1 MLSQEPTKVS
11 DHVYMLKGFPNVA
24 IIVGDKATLVVD
36 TGLGPRNGEIAMR
49 AVKKLAKGSTL
60 YLTTTHFHPEH
71 LGGAAAFPESAILVR
86 NVAQQIEAD
95 QAGMEMIKRFGER
108 PEMKELRAGVTLRPA
123 DIVYDQQINLDL
135 GGGVKVRLFWM
146 GAAHTAGD
154 EMIMVDPDSVLVS
167 GDIVQQK
174 QAAAA
179 GFERG
184 SVKNWIWM
192 LDQIGG
198 LRAKT
203 ILPDHSDPGPAEAMI
218 QSQRR
223 FLADLSDQ
231 VLVLKHQGMPADD
244 AAKQITEKL
253 KADYP
258 DWEMWFGVPGSVK
271 KAYLEYE

>member
-1 MLSQEPTKVS
+1 MLSEEPTKVS
-11 DHVYMLKGFPNVA
+11 DHVYMLKGFPNVG

-49 AVKKLAKGSTL
+49 AVKKLAKGPTL

-71 LGGAAAFPESAILVR
+71 LGGAAGFPESAILVR
-86 NVAQQIEAD
+86 NTAQQIETD
-95 QAGMEMIKRFGER
+95 QVGMDMIKRFGER
-108 PEMKELRAGVTLRPA
+108 PEMKELLAGVTLRPA
-123 DIVYDQQINLDL
+123 DIVYDQQISLDL
-135 GGGVKVRLFWM
+135 GGGVKVSLFWM

-154 EMIMVDPDSVLVS
+154 EMIMVEPDKVLVS
-167 GDIVQQK
+167 GDVVQQK

-184 SVKNWIWM
+184 SVKNWIWI
-192 LDQIGG
+192 LDQLGG

-203 ILPDHSDPGPAEAMI
+203 ILPDHSDPGPSEPMI
-218 QSQRR
+218 QSQRH
-223 FLADLSDQ
+223 FLSDLADQALA
-231 VLVLKHQGMPADD
+231 LKRLGVSSDD

-271 KAYLEYE
+271 KAYLEYD